1 MVRLP
6 ASWPDMIQELAAAL
20 RDGDALRERVAKLDA
35 ELHEAER
42 TIDRLRS
49 ELIVAES
56 RQG

>member
-1 MVRLP
+1 MAKPTWDDAFAEINSLL
-6 ASWPDMIQELAAAL
+6 ADNAKLAA
-20 RDGDALRERVAKLDA
+20 RVARL
-35 ELHEAER
+35 ELELSEAER